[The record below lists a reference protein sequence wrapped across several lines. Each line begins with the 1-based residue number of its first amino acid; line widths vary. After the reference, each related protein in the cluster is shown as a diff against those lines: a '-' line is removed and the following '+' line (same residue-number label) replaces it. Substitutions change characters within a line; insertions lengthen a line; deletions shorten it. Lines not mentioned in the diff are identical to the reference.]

1 VERVLNCKVIKTKRK
16 FWDQRKTVEDALNC
30 KVDKIKPVN
39 AFRVRQVEDVL
50 NHETNT
56 TDYTEE
62 YNTKEV

>member
-1 VERVLNCKVIKTKRK
+1 LFAR
-16 FWDQRKTVEDALNC
+16 
-30 KVDKIKPVN
+30 
-39 AFRVRQVEDVL
+39 VEDVL